1 VTPRFDLFKMKRDGS
16 VLWVGTADDIEEA
29 KTNVARHP
37 DGRKSCF
44 LILDQ
49 ATCRVTIRK
58 PDKPLKAVRAFEQFR
73 KTMEELRERERE
85 LLARMITLSGRAKPK
100 PKL

>member
-1 VTPRFDLFKMKRDGS
+1 MTPRFDLFKMKRDGS

-29 KTNVARHP
+29 NTSVARHP

-49 ATCRVTIRK
+49 ATCHVTIRK
-58 PDKPLKAVRAFEQFR
+58 PDRPLKAVRAFDQFR
-73 KTMEELRERERE
+73 KTMEELQRRERD
-85 LLARMITLSGRAKPK
+85 LLTRMLALSGRRAKPK
-100 PKL
+100 M

>member
-1 VTPRFDLFKMKRDGS
+1 MTPRFDLFKMKRDGS
-16 VLWVGTADDIEEA
+16 VLWVGTADDLEEA
-29 KTNVARHP
+29 NISAARHP

-49 ATCRVTIRK
+49 ATCHVTIRK

-73 KTMEELRERERE
+73 KTMEELRGRERE
-85 LLARMITLSGRAKPK
+85 LLTRMLALSGRAKPK
-100 PKL
+100 M